1 MKPLQDHPAVYPKN
15 SRISISEQRVHKLL
29 TAEHLQIF
37 HAFTQPYVLNRYLKV
52 IGYTYDHTTLA
63 VPSSFVMAN
72 SFTSVAAVN
81 CLACSKAFC
90 PVEPSNTNKIS

>member
-37 HAFTQPYVLNRYLKV
+37 HSFTQPYVLIRYLKV
-52 IGYTYDHTTLA
+52 IGYTYDHTTLGRTIEIRYGQLVHLGRGSKLLGLLKSILSCGA
-63 VPSSFVMAN
+63 VQY
-72 SFTSVAAVN
+72 
-81 CLACSKAFC
+81 
-90 PVEPSNTNKIS
+90 

>member
-52 IGYTYDHTTLA
+52 IGLYPMTTPPLA

-72 SFTSVAAVN
+72 SFTSGRGSKLLGLLKSILSCGAVQY
-81 CLACSKAFC
+81 
-90 PVEPSNTNKIS
+90 

>member
-52 IGYTYDHTTLA
+52 IGYTYDHTTFGRTIEFRYGQL
-63 VPSSFVMAN
+63 
-72 SFTSVAAVN
+72 TSVAAVN

>member
-52 IGYTYDHTTLA
+52 
-63 VPSSFVMAN
+63 MAN

>member
-15 SRISISEQRVHKLL
+15 SRISISEQRVHKFL

-52 IGYTYDHTTLA
+52 IGYTYDHTT
-63 VPSSFVMAN
+63 FGRTN